1 MENIRK
7 NVVLHDLDGDAR
19 RQYMD
24 ARSTFNEW
32 ERSVKVASEVRG
44 GMYWKPQGKT
54 EYLIRTAVSNA
65 QKSLGPRSPETEAI
79 YSSFIERKTE
89 AETRVKRL
97 GERLATH
104 KRMNRALFVGRA
116 PQILVDI
123 LSELQRAGIAEHFT
137 VIGTHALY
145 AYEAAAGV
153 RIESGDALAT
163 KDVDLL
169 WDTRK
174 RIQFATHMRRSGAS
188 MLGILKKVDRTFEI
202 RRDQLHTAVNS
213 QGIEVDI
220 LRREPTDGDPHPLR
234 ITNDEDDFWATE
246 AKKAGVLLSAPR
258 FDAMIVSPSGDMAKM
273 VTISPLVF
281 AKFKRWLS
289 SQSVRDKMKRDRD
302 ALQAEVVEQIVT
314 DYLPQLAPDK
324 PDSA

>member
-1 MENIRK
+1 MLI
-7 NVVLHDLDGDAR
+7 DLDGDAR

-24 ARSTFNEW
+24 ARATFIEW
-32 ERSVKVASEVRG
+32 ERSVKLAAEVRG
-44 GMYWKPQGKT
+44 GMYWKRQGKT
-54 EYLIRTAVSNA
+54 DYLVRTAVTNA

-79 YSSFIERKTE
+79 YRSFVERKAG
-89 AETRVKRL
+89 AEDRVKSL
-97 GERLATH
+97 GEQLAAH

-153 RIESGDALAT
+153 RIESGEALAT

-174 RIQFATHMRRSGAS
+174 RIQFATQMKRSGAS

-202 RRDQLHTAVNS
+202 RDDQKHTAVNS
-213 QGIEVDI
+213 KGIEVDI
-220 LRREPTDGDPHPLR
+220 IRREAKDGDPHPLR
-234 ITNDEDDFWATE
+234 ITDDEDDFWATE
-246 AKKAGVLLSAPR
+246 ARKAGDLLSAER
-258 FDAMIVSPSGDMAKM
+258 FEAVIVSPSGDMARM
-273 VTISPLVF
+273 TTIPPLAF
-281 AKFKRWLS
+281 AKFKRWLA
-289 SQSVRDKMKRDRD
+289 SQSTREKMKRDRD
-302 ALQAEVVEQIVT
+302 ALQANVVEQIVAN
-314 DYLPQLAPDK
+314 YLPHL
-324 PDSA
+324 S